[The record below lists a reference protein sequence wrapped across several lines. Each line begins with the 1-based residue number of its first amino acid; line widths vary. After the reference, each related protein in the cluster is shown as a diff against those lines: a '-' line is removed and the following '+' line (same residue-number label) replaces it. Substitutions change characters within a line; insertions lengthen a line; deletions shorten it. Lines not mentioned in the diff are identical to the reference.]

1 MGKAAIR
8 LAPIIVIIG
17 SNRGVRYSRE
27 RKTGQI
33 GNTGKLREEGGII
46 DNRGN
51 RERHNVFVFGFGGLL
66 RRRLIGS

>member
-1 MGKAAIR
+1 M
-8 LAPIIVIIG
+8 
-17 SNRGVRYSRE
+17 RYRRE

-66 RRRLIGS
+66 RRRLIGSQISSPTRCGLRFVWGR

>member
-1 MGKAAIR
+1 M
-8 LAPIIVIIG
+8 
-17 SNRGVRYSRE
+17 RYRRE